1 MKMKNR
7 EIKKIIREKAYEK
20 NIPDV
25 SFLIKKKLDMNYHY
39 QEEKVTVKKRFNLR
53 PLYMSLAASMFVIF
67 IVVLTLITP
76 SKEVDLFANSEFSN
90 NVLLSAI
97 STSELVDNNNLN
109 ANYNFNFKEI
119 TASTSFDYNLF
130 TADQP
135 NEYIEDEIDEVMKY
149 SSFIE
154 IFFNNLDEFE
164 KEIKKEKYL
173 NFNKVITY
181 KLNNMNSTISE
192 YKLYY
197 KQNIN
202 KEEKTYLIDGLLV
215 IGIKEYKISITGKI
229 DEDLFVLT
237 HLINEDKTI
246 EVIYEESQ
254 IKIKEYYQEESIN
267 ESIIELNETEV
278 KLSFI
283 KGKNQG
289 VYQFQMDKSDNR
301 KRIRINYQIGNSD
314 QGEFDFRV
322 SEENNDEYEININ
335 PNDRPPST
343 MKKERKQK
351 GKLQDEIDEPK
362 NPSEPN
368 DPSNPNGPNKPGNP
382 NNPGGPKGPKDK
394 GSSNPKNNK

>member
-7 EIKKIIREKAYEK
+7 EIKKIIREKADEK

-237 HLINEDKTI
+237 HLINEDKKI

-267 ESIIELNETEV
+267 ESTIELNETEV

-289 VYQFQMDKSDNR
+289 VYQFQMERSDNR

-322 SEENNDEYEININ
+322 SEDNNDEYEININ
-335 PNDRPPST
+335 PNDRPPSSI
-343 MKKERKQK
+343 KKERKQK
-351 GKLQDEIDEPK
+351 GKLQDDLDEP
-362 NPSEPN
+362 NEP
-368 DPSNPNGPNKPGNP
+368 KNP

-394 GSSNPKNNK
+394 GSSNTKNNK

>member
-1 MKMKNR
+1 
-7 EIKKIIREKAYEK
+7 
-20 NIPDV
+20 
-25 SFLIKKKLDMNYHY
+25 
-39 QEEKVTVKKRFNLR
+39 
-53 PLYMSLAASMFVIF
+53 
-67 IVVLTLITP
+67 
-76 SKEVDLFANSEFSN
+76 
-90 NVLLSAI
+90 
-97 STSELVDNNNLN
+97 
-109 ANYNFNFKEI
+109 
-119 TASTSFDYNLF
+119 
-130 TADQP
+130 
-135 NEYIEDEIDEVMKY
+135 MKY

-343 MKKERKQK
+343 MKKKENKK
-351 GKLQDEIDEPK
+351 GNFKTI
-362 NPSEPN
+362 
-368 DPSNPNGPNKPGNP
+368 
-382 NNPGGPKGPKDK
+382 
-394 GSSNPKNNK
+394 